1 MHPVATALN
10 AIKSELNASYFERA
24 EAIEA
29 SVLAL
34 MCGEHVCLLG
44 PPGTGKTKMYGDLV
58 RSVVNASHFE
68 IALSKNRPA
77 AAVLGPLDI
86 KEYRETGNYFLRREG
101 YATDVDLLT
110 LDEIGKMSAVLGHDL
125 LALLNERKF
134 HEVSNGRSAH
144 SAPLWTAFTA
154 SNELPTN
161 ESDDA
166 AAFWD
171 RLLIRTVVDYLQEP
185 ANFAKLLT
193 SEVQA
198 PTTTVDFASLVDAG
212 RNILPTITL
221 GDHATDVLTELR
233 MKMAGEHIYPSDRR
247 WRTSVKV
254 LQASAFLAGREEI
267 LPADVAVLQYTLW
280 DTPDQLETVQR
291 LALASSNPYAEDLAK
306 TLEGLKEIQKA
317 LSDRENDATDRK
329 NAYGREANAKL
340 VKSREELDGILQMA
354 GAPPR
359 GFKRAADLHRALD
372 EEVARQFLQLP
383 DDVAVVYLD
392 KRKGA
397 GDGTDLG
404 AEF

>member
-1 MHPVATALN
+1 MHAVATQLN
-10 AIKSELNASYFERA
+10 AIKAELNRSYLERQ

-29 SVLAL
+29 SILAL
-34 MCGEHVCLLG
+34 VCGQHICLLG
-44 PPGTGKTKMYGDLV
+44 PPGTGKTDMITALWQALTG
-58 RSVVNASHFE
+58 ASTFE
-68 IALSKNRPA
+68 IGLSKNRPA

-101 YATDVDLLT
+101 YATDVDLLF
-110 LDEIGKMSAVLGHDL
+110 LDEIGKMSPVLGHDM
-125 LALLNERKF
+125 LALLNERKY

-166 AAFWD
+166 AALWD
-171 RLLIRTVVDYLQEP
+171 RLLFRVVVDYLQEP

-193 SEVQA
+193 SEVA
-198 PTTTVDFASLVDAG
+198 PPTTTVNFEELKLAARTEVPA
-212 RNILPTITL
+212 ITIT
-221 GDHATDVLTELR
+221 DHALDVLTELR
-233 MKMAGEHIYPSDRR
+233 MKFAGEHIYPSDRR
-247 WRTSVKV
+247 WRASIQPLK
-254 LQASAFLAGREEI
+254 ASAFLAGRTEV

-280 DTPDQLETVQR
+280 DTPEQLETAQR
-291 LALASSNPYAEDLAK
+291 LCLAASNPYAEDLAK
-306 TLEGLKEIQKA
+306 VIDGLKEIQKA
-317 LSDRENDATDRK
+317 LVDRENDATDRK

-340 VKSREELDGILQMA
+340 VKSREELDSLLQMA

-359 GFKRAADLHRALD
+359 GFRKASDLHRALD

-383 DDVAVVYLD
+383 DDVAAVYLER
-392 KRKGA
+392 RKGM

>member
-1 MHPVATALN
+1 MHAVATQLN
-10 AIKSELNASYFERA
+10 AIKAELNRSYLERQ

-29 SVLAL
+29 SILAL
-34 MCGEHVCLLG
+34 VCGQHICLLG
-44 PPGTGKTKMYGDLV
+44 PPGTGKTDMITALWQALTG
-58 RSVVNASHFE
+58 ASTFE
-68 IALSKNRPA
+68 IGLSKNRPA

-101 YATDVDLLT
+101 YATDVDLLF
-110 LDEIGKMSAVLGHDL
+110 LDEIGKMSPVLGHDM
-125 LALLNERKF
+125 LALLNERKY

-166 AAFWD
+166 AALWD
-171 RLLIRTVVDYLQEP
+171 RLLFRVVVDYLQEP

-193 SEVQA
+193 SEVA
-198 PTTTVDFASLVDAG
+198 PPTTTVNFEELKLAARTEVPA
-212 RNILPTITL
+212 ITIT
-221 GDHATDVLTELR
+221 DHALDVLTELR
-233 MKMAGEHIYPSDRR
+233 MKFAGEHIYPSDRR
-247 WRTSVKV
+247 WHASIQPLK
-254 LQASAFLAGREEI
+254 ASAFLAGRTEV

-280 DTPDQLETVQR
+280 DTPEQLETAQR
-291 LALASSNPYAEDLAK
+291 LCLAASNPYAEDLAK
-306 TLEGLKEIQKA
+306 VIDGLKEIQKA
-317 LSDRENDATDRK
+317 LVDRENDATDRK

-340 VKSREELDGILQMA
+340 VKSREELDSLLQMA

-359 GFKRAADLHRALD
+359 GFRKASDLHRALD

-383 DDVAVVYLD
+383 DDVAAVYLER
-392 KRKGA
+392 RKGM

>member
-10 AIKSELNASYFERA
+10 AIKRELNGSYFERQ

-29 SVLAL
+29 SILAL
-34 MCGEHVCLLG
+34 ACGEHVCLLG
-44 PPGTGKTKMYGDLV
+44 PPGTGKTNMYAAIVKAITG
-58 RSVVNASHFE
+58 ASHME
-68 IALSKNRPA
+68 VALSKNRPA

-86 KEYRETGNYFLRREG
+86 KEYRETGNYYLRREG

-110 LDEIGKMSAVLGHDL
+110 LDEVGKMSPVLGHDL
-125 LALLNERKF
+125 LFLLNERGY

-185 ANFAKLLT
+185 ANFAKLL
-193 SEVQA
+193 QA
-198 PTTTVDFASLVDAG
+198 DVVPPSTTVSFAEIKNAG
-212 RNILPTITL
+212 MNVLPTITL

-247 WRTSVKV
+247 WRASVKP
-254 LQASAFLAGREEI
+254 LRASAFLAGRDEV
-267 LPADVAVLQYTLW
+267 LPADLAVLQYTLW
-280 DTPDQLETVQR
+280 DTPEQLETVQR
-291 LALASSNPYAEDLAK
+291 LCLASSNPYAEDLAK
-306 TLEGLKEIQKA
+306 TVEGLKEIQKA
-317 LSDRENDATDRK
+317 LADRENDAVDRK

-359 GFKRAADLHRALD
+359 GFKKAADLHRALD
-372 EEVARQFLQLP
+372 EEVARQFLELP
-383 DDVAVVYLD
+383 DDVAVVYLER
-392 KRKGA
+392 RKGS

-404 AEF
+404 PEF